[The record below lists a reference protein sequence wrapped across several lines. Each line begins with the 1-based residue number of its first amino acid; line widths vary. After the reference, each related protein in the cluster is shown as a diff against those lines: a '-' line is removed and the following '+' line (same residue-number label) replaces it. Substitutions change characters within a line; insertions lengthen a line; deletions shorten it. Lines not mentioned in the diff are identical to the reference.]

1 MNATIPPH
9 ADPRQAST
17 FRFVRRD
24 HAAGKVQLVYAFD
37 DGPELVETIGFA
49 DAPEVPPHRQAAF
62 ESALD
67 LLHMIAGVSYYKAGV
82 PGELRVEST
91 LLDRGTADFL
101 DALYLHG
108 LGEFA
113 YHNKIDLRGG
123 IRFPVGA
130 SGTAAG
136 PARAV
141 DLPHS
146 SLVPIG
152 GGKDS
157 LVSVEILK
165 SAGENATATWIGSS
179 ALIES
184 CAQRSGL
191 PMLNISRTISP
202 VLFDYNRAGALNGH
216 IPVTAINSAI
226 LVVAAILYGHDAIV
240 FSNERSASSATL
252 EYDGMAINHQWSK
265 GWDFEQG
272 FRALVHSRVAADLDY
287 YSLLRPLSELAVAS
301 RFARDNRYDDVF
313 SSCNRNFRIL
323 GPKPS
328 DRWCGH
334 CPKCHFVFLALAPF
348 MAKPRLLGIFGRN
361 LLDDAA
367 QTASFDALLEYRDH
381 KPFECVGEG
390 RESRAAMAALA
401 GRAEWREDS
410 IVARFSREI
419 LPMLDAS
426 ELSLG
431 GLLEMEGGHGI
442 PARLLAAI
450 ERG

>member
-17 FRFVRRD
+17 FRFLRRN
-24 HAAGKVQLVYAFD
+24 HAAGQVQLVYAFD
-37 DGPELVETIGFA
+37 DGPELIETIGFA
-49 DAPEVPPHRQAAF
+49 DAPELPPHRRAAF

-113 YHNKIDLRGG
+113 YHNKIDLRGR

-165 SAGENATATWIGSS
+165 SAGENARATWIGSS

-367 QTASFDALLEYRDH
+367 QTAGFDALLEYRDH

-426 ELSLG
+426 ELSLA
-431 GLLEMEGGHGI
+431 GLLQMEGGHGI